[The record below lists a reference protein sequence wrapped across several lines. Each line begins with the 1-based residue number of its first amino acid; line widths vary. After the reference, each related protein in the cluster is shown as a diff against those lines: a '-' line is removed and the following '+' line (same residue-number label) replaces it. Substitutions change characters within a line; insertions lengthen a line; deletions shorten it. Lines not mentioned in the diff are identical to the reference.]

1 MYRFMVYLSTI
12 PVFGVQV
19 ETSLPEYDRQ
29 QKLLLRLPR
38 RLCALKHDTA
48 WSQMQKLRIPTKTMG
63 E

>member
-48 WSQMQKLRIPTKTMG
+48 RSQMQKLRIPTKTMG